1 MLQARP
7 SLLLVALLA
16 AALQACVFQPQPT
29 VLPVDAPPMLAT
41 SASPPPTESLTSSP
55 TDTALQTAGPLSA
68 CTPPDLDAYVA
79 VVSPLLDQLVI
90 ASQEAI
96 QLQAL
101 STDRVTAL
109 VETTTHIQDQLPR
122 IQPPQCLQ
130 DAHLAAVAGAALLSQ
145 ALEQIAAGAYPGA
158 EETLRASF
166 EQSAQAG
173 ALIGMQYWQQSPIPT
188 ASP

>member
-1 MLQARP
+1 MHQVPR
-7 SLLLVALLA
+7 SLLPAALLA
-16 AALQACVFQPQPT
+16 VSLQACGFQAQQT
-29 VLPVDAPPMLAT
+29 VLPVDAPPMSAT
-41 SASPPPTESLTSSP
+41 STSPPPSPSP
-55 TDTALQTAGPLSA
+55 TPSRTDTSLQTAGPLSA

-90 ASQEAI
+90 SSQEAT

-109 VETTTHIQDQLPR
+109 AETTTRIQDQLSR
-122 IQPPQCLQ
+122 IQPAQCLQ

-145 ALEQIAAGAYPGA
+145 ALEDIASGAYPGA
-158 EETLRASF
+158 EETLRASL
-166 EQSAQAG
+166 EQIAQAG
-173 ALIGMQYWQQSPIPT
+173 ALIGMQYWQRTPIAT